1 MMGDEVKLQ
10 GVGLDHILED
20 IEVIRENVI
29 NGENQLKKA
38 DKQSSK
44 NLKKIIFLS
53 LAIFITLGVII
64 TILCLIIY
72 KI

>member
-10 GVGLDHILED
+10 GVGLDHILEH